1 MAKLTQE
8 TKPGPAIEAINEHD
22 HSDGL
27 GKPISTNGIED
38 GAVTTK
44 KMASGAVTS
53 AIIAP
58 GAVGT
63 VQLDE
68 GLAKSLEQNITAGVN
83 APAYYERDVPF
94 HFHHKT
100 IIASPNRLWLNI
112 GKRGFLLEEQK
123 MLDISLDAAFDSRA
137 TKWQPEHDYVR
148 DDVVYPSDTKTG
160 FYYRCVTSGKSS
172 SLQPEFPKTL
182 GQSYND
188 GNVVW
193 ICEHDFT
200 VAENRGGLDFYI
212 YACQPTEGVAPVL
225 MVSANSTVPLRYTS
239 ENSRKVG
246 GFHCECADV
255 ETPTPDHWMRGWKKG
270 EIIPFAVWDLKH
282 RPSGAPEGMTWIP
295 GHGWIGIYF
304 LSNSGTETDRKLVT
318 KFEGVIADGSSTPKW
333 NDFDFIETLMKQSQS
348 LPINDTLTVGGLGTP
363 TGVGIKGGI
372 DPVTTGGHVNTIGT
386 RIVSYFGMED
396 GSGVMWTWARDFFSS
411 NNQYYHTLVSCT
423 WEGGSVCSPHFVSGI
438 PIGTYRYD
446 LAARAFAEDCN
457 GNFEVL
463 DIIKE
468 RLTSIHGGRL

>member
-38 GAVTTK
+38 GAVTMK
-44 KMASGAVTS
+44 KIAPGAVTS

-63 VQLDE
+63 AQLDE
-68 GLAKSLEQNITAGVN
+68 GLAKSLEQNITTGVN

-160 FYYRCVTSGKSS
+160 FYYRCITSGKSS

-193 ICEHDFT
+193 ICERDFT

-212 YACQPTEGVAPVL
+212 YACQPTEGVTPVL
-225 MVSANSTVPLRYTS
+225 IVSANSTVPLRYTA
-239 ENSRKVG
+239 ENSRKIG
-246 GFHCECADV
+246 GFHCECMDV
-255 ETPTPDHWMRGWKKG
+255 GVPAAEQWLRNWKKG
-270 EIIPFAVWDLKH
+270 EIIPFSVWDVKH

-304 LSNSGTETDRKLVT
+304 LSNAGTATDRKLVT
-318 KFEGVIADGSSTPKW
+318 KYGRTIADGTSAPTGC
-333 NDFDFIETLMKQSQS
+333 DFDCIEPLAQQSQP
-348 LPINDTLTVGGLGTP
+348 LPSNDTLTVAGLGTP
-363 TGVGIKGGI
+363 IGLAIKGTA
-372 DPVTTGGHVNTIGT
+372 DPVTTGGHVNTSDT
-386 RIVSYFGMED
+386 RIVSYFGVED
-396 GSGVMWTWARDFFSS
+396 GSGVMWTWARDSDQRRRS
-411 NNQYYHTLVSCT
+411 IVSGH
-423 WEGGSVCSPHFVSGI
+423 WGNGGSCSPRFLDSWAVGVLYPHC
-438 PIGTYRYD
+438 
-446 LAARAFAEDCN
+446 AARAASET
-457 GNFEVL
+457 L
-463 DIIKE
+463 DGENSTLMAVIRS
-468 RLTSIHGGRL
+468 RLEAIHTP

>member
-8 TKPGPAIEAINEHD
+8 MKPGPAIEAINEHD

-44 KMASGAVTS
+44 KIAPGAVTS
-53 AIIAP
+53 AIIAA

-63 VQLDE
+63 AQLDE

-160 FYYRCVTSGKSS
+160 FYYRCITSGKSS

-193 ICEHDFT
+193 ICERDFT

-304 LSNSGTETDRKLVT
+304 LSSSGTATDRKLVT
-318 KFEGVIADGSSTPKW
+318 KHGGTIADGTSVPTWS
-333 NDFDFIETLMKQSQS
+333 DFDFIETLAKQSQH
-348 LPINDTLTVGGLGTP
+348 LPSNDALTAAGLGTP
-363 TGVGIKGGI
+363 TGLAIKGAT
-372 DPVTTGGHVNTIGT
+372 DPVTTGGHVNTSDT
-386 RIVSYFGMED
+386 RIVSYFGVED
-396 GSGVMWTWARDFFSS
+396 GSGVVWTWGRESCWTT
-411 NNQYYHTLVSCT
+411 NGYYRALVSGY
-423 WEGGSVCSPHFVSGI
+423 WGGGGSCSPRWVT
-438 PIGTYRYD
+438 GTYVGA
-446 LAARAFAEDCN
+446 LNPNCAARAASET
-457 GNFEVL
+457 L
-463 DIIKE
+463 DGENSTLMAVIRS
-468 RLTSIHGGRL
+468 RLEAIHRP